1 MSNIC
6 LTFDKIEYFCKIK
19 REFIYNGS
27 KGSDSIGLTGQGRV
41 VTGQGRVERGS
52 FTLTLSQNRA

>member
-19 REFIYNGS
+19 REFIYNGI

-52 FTLTLSQNRA
+52 FTLTL

>member
-19 REFIYNGS
+19 REFIYNGI
-27 KGSDSIGLTGQGRV
+27 KGSDSIGL
-41 VTGQGRVERGS
+41 TGQGRVERGS